1 MQELSCTWGDSQA
14 YQLHSYSQIITSTVL
29 RGDSVRPGEKY
40 FSDLPLAFYEQVLPC
55 LSISFHLQYKPQQM
69 SLGCEFLGL

>member
-40 FSDLPLAFYEQVLPC
+40 FSDLLLAFYKQVLPC

-69 SLGCEFLGL
+69 